1 MKKDYKIIG
10 LEPNKDSYNFS
21 KKLGHKVINKYI
33 NEYLFKPKMF
43 KLIFSRTV
51 LTYVL
56 DLKKTFNLFY
66 KFLKDDGYLML
77 YLHQYKFSRYI
88 HSPEYLEN
96 ISSAKQANIFSDESI
111 KNLLLLNNFNLIYMN
126 SNINATF
133 IIAKKSIKK
142 NYKNKKKLYGNV
154 KFEIFYL
161 KYLLIIISKILNL
174 FFYIKVKLVNI
185 IKAIMK

>member
-1 MKKDYKIIG
+1 
-10 LEPNKDSYNFS
+10 
-21 KKLGHKVINKYI
+21 
-33 NEYLFKPKMF
+33 
-43 KLIFSRTV
+43 
-51 LTYVL
+51 
-56 DLKKTFNLFY
+56 
-66 KFLKDDGYLML
+66 ML

-142 NYKNKKKLYGNV
+142 L
-154 KFEIFYL
+154 
-161 KYLLIIISKILNL
+161 
-174 FFYIKVKLVNI
+174 
-185 IKAIMK
+185 